1 MMTALYWFYL
11 GIVLIILEVM
21 TPGLVSIFF
30 GLSALVVAL
39 ITYLAPGLP
48 EYAQWIMFSVFSV
61 LFILLLRKT
70 LKKTF
75 SGTAEVTDDTADP
88 FTGKR
93 AMVVTRI
100 TPSNPGRV
108 EFNGSSWTAESD
120 VELEPNTPV
129 RIKSKKNLTLTV
141 EKMD

>member
-1 MMTALYWFYL
+1 MTALYWFYL

-39 ITYLAPGLP
+39 ITFLAPGIP
-48 EYAQWIMFSVFSV
+48 EWAQWVIFSIFSV

-75 SGTAEVTDDTADP
+75 SGTAEVSEGTTDP
-88 FTGKR
+88 YSGKR
-93 AMVVTRI
+93 AMVVSRI
-100 TPSNPGRV
+100 TPSQPGRV
-108 EFNGSSWTAESD
+108 EFNGSNWTAESEQEIE
-120 VELEPNTPV
+120 VNTPV
-129 RIKSKKNLTLTV
+129 IIKWKKNLTFTV
-141 EKMD
+141 EKLV

>member
-1 MMTALYWFYL
+1 MTALYWFYL

-39 ITYLAPGLP
+39 ITFLAPGIP
-48 EYAQWIMFSVFSV
+48 EWAQWVLFSIFSV

-75 SGTAEVTDDTADP
+75 SGTAEVSEGTTDP
-88 FTGKR
+88 YSGKR
-93 AMVVTRI
+93 AMVVSRI
-100 TPSNPGRV
+100 TPSQPGRV
-108 EFNGSSWTAESD
+108 EFNGSNWTAESEQEIE
-120 VELEPNTPV
+120 VNTPV
-129 RIKSKKNLTLTV
+129 IIKWKKNLTFTV
-141 EKMD
+141 EKLV

>member
-1 MMTALYWFYL
+1 MTALYWFYL

-39 ITYLAPGLP
+39 ITFFVPGLP
-48 EYAQWIMFSVFSV
+48 EPMQWVLFSIFSI

-75 SGTAEVTDDTADP
+75 SGTAEVSDGTTDP
-88 FTGKR
+88 YSGKR
-93 AMVVTRI
+93 AMVVVRI
-100 TPSNPGRV
+100 TPNQPGRV
-108 EFNGSSWTAESD
+108 EFNGSNWTAESEQEIE
-120 VELEPNTPV
+120 VNTPV
-129 RIKSKKNLTLTV
+129 IIKCKKNLTFTV
-141 EKMD
+141 EKLA

>member
-1 MMTALYWFYL
+1 MTALYWFYL

-39 ITYLAPGLP
+39 ITYFVPGTP
-48 EYAQWIMFSVFSV
+48 EYAQWILFSIFSV

-75 SGTAEVTDDTADP
+75 SGTAEVSDGTTDP
-88 FTGKR
+88 YSGKR
-93 AMVVTRI
+93 AMVVVRI
-100 TPSNPGRV
+100 TPSQPGRV
-108 EFNGSSWTAESD
+108 EFNGSNWTAES
-120 VELEPNTPV
+120 EQEIEINTPV
-129 RIKSKKNLTLTV
+129 IIKNKKNLTFTV
-141 EKMD
+141 EKLV

>member
-1 MMTALYWFYL
+1 MMTALYWVYL
-11 GIVLIILEVM
+11 GIALIFFELM

-39 ITYLAPGLP
+39 ITYLVPGMP
-48 EYAQWIMFSVFSV
+48 EYLQWILFSIFSV

-75 SGTAEVTDDTADP
+75 SGKTKVTDDTADP

-93 AMVVTRI
+93 AVVISRI
-100 TPSNPGRV
+100 TPNQPGRV
-108 EFNGSSWTAESD
+108 EFNGSSWLAEAD
-120 VELEPNTPV
+120 IEIEPDTPV
-129 RIKSKKNLTLTV
+129 RITGKQNLTFTV
-141 EKMD
+141 EPFE

>member
-1 MMTALYWFYL
+1 MTALYWFYL

-39 ITYLAPGLP
+39 ITWLAPGIP
-48 EYAQWIMFSVFSV
+48 EYLQWIMFSIFSI

-88 FTGKR
+88 YTGKR
-93 AMVVTRI
+93 AVVVTRI
-100 TPSNPGRV
+100 TPTQPGRV
-108 EFNGSSWTAESD
+108 ELNGSSWTAEAEQ
-120 VELEPNTPV
+120 ELEVNTPV
-129 RIKSKKNLTLTV
+129 VIKKKKNLTFTV
-141 EKMD
+141 EKIS

>member
-1 MMTALYWFYL
+1 MTALYWFYL
-11 GIVLIILEVM
+11 GIILIILEVM

-39 ITYLAPGLP
+39 ITWLAPGIP
-48 EYAQWIMFSVFSV
+48 EPVQWIMFSVFSV

-75 SGTAEVTDDTADP
+75 SGKAEVTDDTADP
-88 FTGKR
+88 YTGKR
-93 AMVVTRI
+93 AVVVTRI
-100 TPSNPGRV
+100 TPSQPGRV

-120 VELEPNTPV
+120 QEIEVKTPV
-129 RIKSKKNLTLTV
+129 RIKAKKNLTFTV
-141 EKMD
+141 EKDI